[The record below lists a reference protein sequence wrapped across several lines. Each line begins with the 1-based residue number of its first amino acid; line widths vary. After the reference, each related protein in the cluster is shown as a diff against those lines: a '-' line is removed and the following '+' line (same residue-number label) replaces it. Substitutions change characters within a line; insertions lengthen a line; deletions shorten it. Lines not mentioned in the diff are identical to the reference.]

1 MRKQNQGPKLMLFHN
16 PLTAGKLFGP
26 VSGELLNQLALPFV
40 MMLLLIA
47 GIHSAQE
54 CFVFFKGTHSWQN
67 FALFFIADCI
77 YYFYFLLVP
86 VVIGWLGTTV
96 PYTAT
101 PFVFWV
107 VTHLLASVLILCLH
121 QMLSLGT
128 DMLVLWGKRNV
139 SFSDRLLINP
149 LIWFDLAGYYILLLY
164 FRLAEHR
171 DRLHSGELKNSQL
184 EVQLVKHTLTELQNK
199 LHPKFFFNS
208 LEAIR
213 RKITAGRNREAYEV
227 LSGFSD
233 FLRKLIYENEAERIR
248 LRQEIQFLSTYIA
261 LETRNFENAIHLS
274 VEMENEAGEFI
285 VPAGILH
292 LLAEEC
298 LYSVIDHSQP
308 NVNINVAVL
317 HDAMYFNIV
326 ITVQPV
332 LTGST
337 ELELDAVFS
346 VVRQKL
352 VQFYNDG
359 AKFQI
364 SFENDKKLIIGIAFP
379 AQITAANVH
388 ELIQSEI

>member
-1 MRKQNQGPKLMLFHN
+1 MMPRGPL
-16 PLTAGKLFGP
+16 LTSKLFGP

-54 CFVFFKGTHSWQN
+54 CFVFFKGAHSWQN
-67 FALFFIADCI
+67 FALFFIADII
-77 YYFYFLLVP
+77 YYLYFLLVP
-86 VVIGWLGTTV
+86 VVIGWLGTAV
-96 PYTAT
+96 PYTGT
-101 PFVFWV
+101 PLPLWAAIHIF
-107 VTHLLASVLILCLH
+107 TSVLILCLH
-121 QMLSLGT
+121 QVLSLGT
-128 DMLVLWGKRNV
+128 DMLVLSGKRNV

-149 LIWFDLAGYYILLLY
+149 LLWFDLAGYFILLLY

-171 DRLHSGELKNSQL
+171 DRLHSGEIKNSQL
-184 EVQLVKHTLTELQNK
+184 EVELVKHTLTELQNK

-213 RKITAGRNREAYEV
+213 RKLKVGRNREAYEV

-233 FLRKLIYENEAERIR
+233 FLRKLIYENEAERTN

-261 LETRNFENAIHLS
+261 LETRNFDNDIHLS
-274 VEMENEAGEFI
+274 VEMELEAEECI

-308 NVNINVAVL
+308 SVDIKVAVSHAAL
-317 HDAMYFNIV
+317 LFNIL

-332 LTGST
+332 QAEST

-352 VQFYNDG
+352 KQFYKDG
-359 AKFQI
+359 AQCKVSCEHDSKI
-364 SFENDKKLIIGIAFP
+364 SIRLAFP
-379 AQITAANVH
+379 GLVMNENMH
-388 ELIQSEI
+388 GLIQSEIL